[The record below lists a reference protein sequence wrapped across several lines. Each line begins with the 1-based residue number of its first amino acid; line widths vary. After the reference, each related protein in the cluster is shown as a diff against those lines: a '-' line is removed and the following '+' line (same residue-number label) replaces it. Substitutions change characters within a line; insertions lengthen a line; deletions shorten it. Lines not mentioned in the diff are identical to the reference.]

1 MTRHI
6 TRLLPAAALTAV
18 LLTPAAA
25 AAQSQEISDL
35 RRRIDAIEQRMFQQQ
50 LSQPPSLQG
59 QAIDRLQ
66 MRVDIL
72 ERDLA
77 SDRVNRLA
85 ERVTSAKVD
94 PKAPGPK
101 SLEARIAAL
110 ESERAADAKAL
121 AALVKRIEALEK
133 KRENQ

>member
-6 TRLLPAAALTAV
+6 TRLLSASALAAV
-18 LLTPAAA
+18 LLTPAVA
-25 AAQSQEISDL
+25 AAQSQELGDL
-35 RRRIDAIEQRMFQQQ
+35 RRRVDAIEQRLFQQQ

-66 MRVDIL
+66 MRVDLL
-72 ERDLA
+72 ERELA
-77 SDRVNRLA
+77 SERVNRLA
-85 ERVTSAKVD
+85 ERVTSAKAD
-94 PKAPGPK
+94 PKTPAPK

-133 KRENQ
+133 KREN